1 MTFGYDPLR
10 SLDAGPRAWY
20 SRGMK
25 IETAMASKQL
35 SPREEL
41 EIGVMIASELIEL
54 IYEDKITP
62 SEIRSTLR
70 EVVEEIGIGHTD
82 RHLAIATIHRIR
94 HNLGGKF

>member
-1 MTFGYDPLR
+1 MNLR
-10 SLDAGPRAWY
+10 Q
-20 SRGMK
+20 
-25 IETAMASKQL
+25 TL
-35 SPREEL
+35 SSREEV

-82 RHLAIATIHRIR
+82 EHLASVVIHRIR
-94 HNLGGKF
+94 HDLGGKF

>member
-1 MTFGYDPLR
+1 MRQTR
-10 SLDAGPRAWY
+10 
-20 SRGMK
+20 
-25 IETAMASKQL
+25 

-54 IYEDKITP
+54 IYEDKISP
-62 SEIRSTLR
+62 SEVRSTLR

-82 RHLAIATIHRIR
+82 GHLASVTIHRIR